1 MNTECLSED
10 SLGKI
15 KNVIIFLWVFILSSV
30 SFVSRAESSDVLIKK
45 LVPNLIIAKDLMGQ
59 SDPKA
64 SQRFADSVNYAKT
77 LVVQNSDQIEFQDS
91 VGVIL
96 AKALED
102 GLGSEA
108 ALLPMRNLREEFNTD
123 AYLRV
128 KQGIDTIILNILYKS
143 DKWSEGFNI
152 IKEEAE
158 RGIVQTDFIAN
169 VEGFCSGAAE
179 AGKATEARDTY
190 AYIAKNVS
198 KMNDGRHSPGDC
210 LLRLSHFDTL
220 CNDSVSRLSVLK
232 KIENELPDYYK
243 KNEPI
248 ICYFKFAAYSEL
260 GMQVEAV
267 SALVRAART
276 ADLLSTN
283 RQTSGISSGISSA
296 IIKLVAKS
304 LPVQLAT
311 YKKSGWIDEK
321 LELKI
326 EKSQNGD
333 NVVTK
338 RPARSLTSMMVLF
351 LIVLSS
357 AIAFY
362 YIYVQFLKK
371 SVCDMA
377 AEK

>member
-1 MNTECLSED
+1 MNTECLID
-10 SLGKI
+10 DACRKTRNAI
-15 KNVIIFLWVFILSSV
+15 VFLLVLILSSV
-30 SFVSRAESSDVLIKK
+30 SFVSRAESSDVLIKR
-45 LVPNLIIAKDLMGQ
+45 LVPNVILAKDLMGQ
-59 SDPKA
+59 SDLKA
-64 SQRFADSVNYAKT
+64 TQRFADSVNLAKT
-77 LVVQNSDQIEFQDS
+77 LIVQNPDQIEFQDS

-102 GLGSEA
+102 GLGSES
-108 ALLPMRNLREEFNTD
+108 ALLPMRDLREEFNTD
-123 AYLRV
+123 VYLRV

-143 DKWSEGFNI
+143 DKWSEGFSI

-198 KMNDGRHSPGDC
+198 KMNDGTHSPGDC
-210 LLRLSHFDTL
+210 LLRLSHFDAL

-232 KIENELPDYYK
+232 NIEKELPDYYK

-267 SALVRAART
+267 SALVSAART

-304 LPVQLAT
+304 LPVQLAN

-326 EKSQNGD
+326 EKSQTGD
-333 NVVTK
+333 RVVTK
-338 RPARSLTSMMVLF
+338 RPERSLTSLMVLF

-362 YIYVQFLKK
+362 YIYVHFLKK
-371 SVCDMA
+371 
-377 AEK
+377 ERL

>member
-1 MNTECLSED
+1 MNTKCLSD
-10 SLGKI
+10 YSCRKI
-15 KNVIIFLWVFILSSV
+15 RNLIIFLWVFILSSI
-30 SFVSRAESSDVLIKK
+30 SFVSRAESSEVLIRK
-45 LVPNLIIAKDLMGQ
+45 LVPNVIIAKDLMVQ

-64 SQRFADSVNYAKT
+64 SQRFAESVKLAKT
-77 LVVQNSDQIEFQDS
+77 LVVQNPDQIKFQDN
-91 VGVIL
+91 VGIIL

-108 ALLPMRNLREEFNTD
+108 ALLPMQNLREEFDTD
-123 AYLRV
+123 IYLRV

-210 LLRLSHFDTL
+210 LFRLSHFDTL
-220 CNDSVSRLSVLK
+220 CNESVSRLSVLK
-232 KIENELPDYYK
+232 KIENEHPDYYK

-248 ICYFKFAAYSEL
+248 ISYFKFAAYSDL

-267 SALVRAART
+267 SALVRAAKT

-283 RQTSGISSGISSA
+283 KISSGISSGI
-296 IIKLVAKS
+296 IKSIAKS

-311 YKKSGWIDEK
+311 YKKAGWIDEK
-321 LELKI
+321 LELKV

-338 RPARSLTSMMVLF
+338 RPARSLTSMMALF
-351 LIVLSS
+351 LIVLPS

-362 YIYVQFLKK
+362 YIYVHFLKK
-371 SVCDMA
+371 
-377 AEK
+377 ERL

>member
-1 MNTECLSED
+1 MNTECSSND
-10 SLGKI
+10 SCRKI
-15 KNVIIFLWVFILSSV
+15 RNVITFLWMLILSSV
-30 SFVSRAESSDVLIKK
+30 SFISRAESSDVLVKI
-45 LVPNLIIAKDLMGQ
+45 LVPNVIIAKDLMGK

-64 SQRFADSVNYAKT
+64 PKRFAESVNLAKT
-77 LVVQNSDQIEFQDS
+77 LVVQNPDQIKFQDS

-102 GLGSEA
+102 GLGSES
-108 ALLPMRNLREEFNTD
+108 ALLPMQNLREEFD
-123 AYLRV
+123 ADVYLRV

-198 KMNDGRHSPGDC
+198 KINDGRHSPGDC

-232 KIENELPDYYK
+232 KIENEHPDYYK

-248 ICYFKFAAYSEL
+248 ISYFKFAAYSEL

-283 RQTSGISSGISSA
+283 RISSGISSGI
-296 IIKLVAKS
+296 IKSIAKS
-304 LPVQLAT
+304 LPVQVAT
-311 YKKSGWIDEK
+311 YKKAGWIDEK

-333 NVVTK
+333 SVVTK
-338 RPARSLTSMMVLF
+338 SPARSLTSMMVLF

-362 YIYVQFLKK
+362 YIYVHLLKK
-371 SVCDMA
+371 
-377 AEK
+377 ERL

>member
-1 MNTECLSED
+1 MNTKCLVDD
-10 SLGKI
+10 SCGKMR
-15 KNVIIFLWVFILSSV
+15 NLIIFLWVFILSSI
-30 SFVSRAESSDVLIKK
+30 SFVSRAESSDVLVKI
-45 LVPNLIIAKDLMGQ
+45 LVPNVIIAKDLMGQ

-64 SQRFADSVNYAKT
+64 SQRFAESVNLAKT
-77 LVVQNSDQIEFQDS
+77 LVVQNPDQIKFQDN
-91 VGVIL
+91 VGIIL

-108 ALLPMRNLREEFNTD
+108 ALLPMQNLRQEFD
-123 AYLRV
+123 ADVYLRV

-232 KIENELPDYYK
+232 KIENEHPDYYK

-248 ICYFKFAAYSEL
+248 ISYFKFGAYSDL

-267 SALVRAART
+267 SALVRAAKT

-283 RQTSGISSGISSA
+283 RQTSGISSGISPG
-296 IIKLVAKS
+296 IIKSIAKS

-333 NVVTK
+333 NVVTN
-338 RPARSLTSMMVLF
+338 RPARSLTSMMALF
-351 LIVLSS
+351 LIVLPS

-362 YIYVQFLKK
+362 YIYLHFLKK
-371 SVCDMA
+371 
-377 AEK
+377 ERL

>member
-371 SVCDMA
+371 SVCNVA

>member
-1 MNTECLSED
+1 MNTECSSND
-10 SLGKI
+10 SCKKI
-15 KNVIIFLWVFILSSV
+15 RNVITFLWVLILSSV
-30 SFVSRAESSDVLIKK
+30 SFISRAESSDVLVKI
-45 LVPNLIIAKDLMGQ
+45 LVPNVIIAKYLMGK

-64 SQRFADSVNYAKT
+64 PKRFAESVNLAKT
-77 LVVQNSDQIEFQDS
+77 LVVQNPDQIKFQDS

-108 ALLPMRNLREEFNTD
+108 ALLPMQNLREEFNAD
-123 AYLRV
+123 IYLRV
-128 KQGIDTIILNILYKS
+128 KQGIDTIILNILFKS
-143 DKWSEGFNI
+143 DKWSEGFSI

-190 AYIAKNVS
+190 AYIAKNIS
-198 KMNDGRHSPGDC
+198 KINDGRHLPGDC

-232 KIENELPDYYK
+232 KIENEHPDYYK

-248 ICYFKFAAYSEL
+248 ISYFKFAAYSDL

-283 RQTSGISSGISSA
+283 RISSGISSGI
-296 IIKLVAKS
+296 IKSIAKS

-311 YKKSGWIDEK
+311 YKKAGWIDEK

-338 RPARSLTSMMVLF
+338 RPARSLTSMIVLF

-371 SVCDMA
+371 
-377 AEK
+377 ERL

>member
-1 MNTECLSED
+1 MNIECLVDD
-10 SLGKI
+10 SYGKI
-15 KNVIIFLWVFILSSV
+15 RNLIIFLWVLILSSV
-30 SFVSRAESSDVLIKK
+30 SFVSRAESSEVLVRR
-45 LVPNLIIAKDLMGQ
+45 LVPNVIIAKDLMGK
-59 SDPKA
+59 SHPKA
-64 SQRFADSVNYAKT
+64 SQRFAESVNLAKT
-77 LVVQNSDQIEFQDS
+77 LVVQNPDQIKFQDN
-91 VGVIL
+91 VGIIL

-108 ALLPMRNLREEFNTD
+108 ALLPMQNLREEFD
-123 AYLRV
+123 ADVYLRV

-232 KIENELPDYYK
+232 KIEDEFPDYYK
-243 KNEPI
+243 KNEPV
-248 ICYFKFAAYSEL
+248 ICYFKFGAYLDL

-283 RQTSGISSGISSA
+283 KISSGISSGI
-296 IIKLVAKS
+296 IKSIAKS
-304 LPVQLAT
+304 LPVQLAN

-321 LELKI
+321 LELKV

-338 RPARSLTSMMVLF
+338 RPARSLTSMMALF
-351 LIVLSS
+351 LIVLPS

-362 YIYVQFLKK
+362 YIYVHFLKK
-371 SVCDMA
+371 
-377 AEK
+377 ERL

>member
-30 SFVSRAESSDVLIKK
+30 SFVSRAESSNVLIKK

-190 AYIAKNVS
+190 AYIAKIVS

-351 LIVLSS
+351 LIMLSS

>member
-1 MNTECLSED
+1 M
-10 SLGKI
+10 GK
-15 KNVIIFLWVFILSSV
+15 
-30 SFVSRAESSDVLIKK
+30 
-45 LVPNLIIAKDLMGQ
+45 

-64 SQRFADSVNYAKT
+64 PKRFAESVNLAKT
-77 LVVQNSDQIEFQDS
+77 LVVQNPDQIKFQDS

-102 GLGSEA
+102 GLGSES
-108 ALLPMRNLREEFNTD
+108 ALLPMQNLREEFD
-123 AYLRV
+123 ADVYLRV

-198 KMNDGRHSPGDC
+198 KINDGRHSPGDC

-232 KIENELPDYYK
+232 KIENEHPDYYK

-248 ICYFKFAAYSEL
+248 ISYFKFAAYSDL

-283 RQTSGISSGISSA
+283 RISSGISSGI
-296 IIKLVAKS
+296 IKSIAKS
-304 LPVQLAT
+304 LPVQVAT
-311 YKKSGWIDEK
+311 YKKAGWIDEK

-333 NVVTK
+333 SVVTK
-338 RPARSLTSMMVLF
+338 SPARSLTSMMVLF

-362 YIYVQFLKK
+362 YIYVHLLKK
-371 SVCDMA
+371 
-377 AEK
+377 ERL

>member
-1 MNTECLSED
+1 MNIECFVD
-10 SLGKI
+10 DFYGKI
-15 KNVIIFLWVFILSSV
+15 KNLIMFLWVLILSSV
-30 SFVSRAESSDVLIKK
+30 SFVSRAESSEVLVRR
-45 LVPNLIIAKDLMGQ
+45 LVPNVIIAKDLIGQ

-64 SQRFADSVNYAKT
+64 SQRFAESVNLAKT
-77 LVVQNSDQIEFQDS
+77 LVAQNPDQIKFQDN
-91 VGVIL
+91 VGIIL

-108 ALLPMRNLREEFNTD
+108 ALLPMQNLREEFD
-123 AYLRV
+123 ADVYLRV

-210 LLRLSHFDTL
+210 LLRLSHFNTL

-232 KIENELPDYYK
+232 NIENEHPDYYK
-243 KNEPI
+243 KNEPV
-248 ICYFKFAAYSEL
+248 ICYFKFGAYLDL

-283 RQTSGISSGISSA
+283 KISSGISSGI
-296 IIKLVAKS
+296 IKSIAKS
-304 LPVQLAT
+304 LPVQLAN

-321 LELKI
+321 LELKV

-338 RPARSLTSMMVLF
+338 RRARSLTSMMALF
-351 LIVLSS
+351 LIVLPS

-362 YIYVQFLKK
+362 YIYVHFLKK
-371 SVCDMA
+371 
-377 AEK
+377 ERL

>member
-1 MNTECLSED
+1 MNIECLVDD
-10 SLGKI
+10 SYGKI
-15 KNVIIFLWVFILSSV
+15 RNLIIFLWVLILSSV
-30 SFVSRAESSDVLIKK
+30 SFVSRAESSEVLVRR
-45 LVPNLIIAKDLMGQ
+45 LVPNVIIAKDLIGQ

-64 SQRFADSVNYAKT
+64 SQRFAESVNLAKT
-77 LVVQNSDQIEFQDS
+77 LVVQNPDQIKFQDN
-91 VGVIL
+91 VGIIL

-108 ALLPMRNLREEFNTD
+108 ALLPMQNLREEFD
-123 AYLRV
+123 ADVYLRV

-220 CNDSVSRLSVLK
+220 CNDSVSRLSALK
-232 KIENELPDYYK
+232 KIEDEFPDYYK
-243 KNEPI
+243 KNEPV
-248 ICYFKFAAYSEL
+248 ICYFKFGAYLDL

-283 RQTSGISSGISSA
+283 KISSGISSGI
-296 IIKLVAKS
+296 IKSIAKS
-304 LPVQLAT
+304 LPVQLAN

-321 LELKI
+321 LELKV

-338 RPARSLTSMMVLF
+338 RPARSLTSMMALF
-351 LIVLSS
+351 LIVLPS

-362 YIYVQFLKK
+362 YIYVHFLKK
-371 SVCDMA
+371 
-377 AEK
+377 ERL